1 MSNEIWHSYDSAKV
15 LYAFVIRAS
24 DDYIWDV
31 GDTAFEAIGTWNDA
45 RADECDIPMTVTA
58 GDYHSVDFPA
68 GITTVGVYRVQ
79 IREKAGASPD
89 TDDKPVAQGEIYW
102 SGTAEQTIQTIV
114 ITNTTVVNQYDESSP
129 PPVSVINESYL

>member
-1 MSNEIWHSYDSAKV
+1 
-15 LYAFVIRAS
+15 
-24 DDYIWDV
+24 
-31 GDTAFEAIGTWNDA
+31 
-45 RADECDIPMTVTA
+45 MTVTA

-114 ITNTTVVNQYDESSP
+114 ITNTTVVNQYDESIP